1 MSLKVIKRR
10 WARFGQSFA
19 AVNIKKVI
27 FVIKLRLY
35 ERRRSSVRI
44 WLCLWFSSFLSGEIS
59 QNFHK
64 LWKLSCPSFQSRKKI
79 GVIEAVFSLFAILCF
94 LPLSKI
100 WYYAFFSTGTRKGTN
115 VFNVSANL
123 RKFYW
128 TKRDKS
134 YSKDLYFLCRKTL
147 RNGIELLLRSVSNH
161 A

>member
-1 MSLKVIKRR
+1 M
-10 WARFGQSFA
+10 
-19 AVNIKKVI
+19 I

-35 ERRRSSVRI
+35 KGRRSPSII
-44 WLCLWFSSFLSGEIS
+44 WLCLLFSSICFSFWE
-59 QNFHK
+59 NFPANHLK
-64 LWKLSCPSFQSRKKI
+64 ALI
-79 GVIEAVFSLFAILCF
+79 GVTKAVSSLFAILCF

-100 WYYAFFSTGTRKGTN
+100 WYYVFFSTGTRKGTN